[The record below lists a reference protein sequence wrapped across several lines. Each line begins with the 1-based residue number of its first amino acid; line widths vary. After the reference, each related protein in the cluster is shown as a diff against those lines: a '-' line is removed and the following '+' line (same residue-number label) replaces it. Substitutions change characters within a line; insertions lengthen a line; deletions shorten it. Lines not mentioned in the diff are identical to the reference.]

1 MTLSTS
7 SSHVPANEPQRLEAL
22 APYLV
27 LGTAPDAV
35 FDEVVRL
42 TAKLFNAPIALV
54 SLVEEGSVW
63 FKANFG
69 LAGAER
75 VARNESM
82 CSVAILQDGTT
93 IYEDLLQAPCQ
104 LTKPDVAEALQLRF
118 YAGHPLRSADGHHI
132 GTLCVID
139 RQPRTLSITEQLRLQ
154 ALAAVVMKLLDLR
167 LALKPHPTH
176 SRALWLQLYHHL
188 DESLTRLNTLA
199 ELARWEES
207 VHTTDALKYQQSI
220 EDEAD
225 LITQILDKQISAAM
239 ATVLALDESEKAT

>member
-1 MTLSTS
+1 MTLSAAS
-7 SSHVPANEPQRLEAL
+7 SLVPANDPRRLEAL

-42 TAKLFNAPIALV
+42 TAKLFNTPIALV

-75 VARNESM
+75 VARDESM
-82 CSVAILQDGTT
+82 CSVAILQDDAT

-104 LTKPDVAEALQLRF
+104 LTKPDVAAALQLRF
-118 YAGHPLRSADGHHI
+118 YAGYPLRTEEGYNI
-132 GTLCVID
+132 GTLCIID
-139 RQPRTLSITEQLRLQ
+139 RQPRTLSTAEQLRLQ

-167 LALKPHPTH
+167 LALKRHPPH
-176 SRALWLQLYHHL
+176 SSAMWLQLYHHL

-207 VHTTDALKYQQSI
+207 AHTPDALKYQQSI
-220 EDEAD
+220 EDEAA
-225 LITQILDKQISAAM
+225 LITHTLDQQISATL
-239 ATVLALDESEKAT
+239 ATVLALDESKQEV

>member
-1 MTLSTS
+1 MTLSAS
-7 SSHVPANEPQRLEAL
+7 NSLVPDNDPQRLDAL

-42 TAKLFNAPIALV
+42 TAKLFNVPIALV

-75 VARNESM
+75 VARDESM

-93 IYEDLLQAPCQ
+93 IYEDLLVTPCQ
-104 LTKPDVAEALQLRF
+104 LTKPDVAEALHLRF
-118 YAGHPLRSADGHHI
+118 YAGHPLRNAEGHHI
-132 GTLCVID
+132 GALCVLD
-139 RQPRTLSITEQLRLQ
+139 RQPRTLSAPEQLRLQ
-154 ALAAVVMKLLDLR
+154 DLADVVMKLLDLR
-167 LALKPHPTH
+167 LALKQHP
-176 SRALWLQLYHHL
+176 SQSSALWLQLYHHL

-207 VHTTDALKYQQSI
+207 PHTPAALQYQQSI
-220 EDEAD
+220 EDEAA
-225 LITQILDKQISAAM
+225 LITQILDRQISVAL
-239 ATVLALDESEKAT
+239 ATVLTFEKEKEA